1 MTKEELERL
10 CNKEGWYID
19 EDEDGYCIL
28 STYIKYTQEEEADE
42 DDHEENEK

>member
-1 MTKEELERL
+1 MTFDELYRL
-10 CNKEGWYID
+10 AFKEGWYID

-42 DDHEENEK
+42 DDDEENEE